1 METFR
6 EKLSEKVND
15 PYQVVL
21 HKKKLPMGL
30 LATDDEEK
38 GGKAQRMNL
47 LSVES
52 FDDTFGGKRKRKRP
66 KLSGAV
72 SCLASLVKDAQ
83 SKTGNY
89 RQDKDFDFKRAAGM
103 LGHEKEIKT
112 ADSKSLRAFVI
123 ELDRVV
129 EERSGGGREGGE
141 KKEKKLS

>member
-52 FDDTFGGKRKRKRP
+52 FDDTFGSKRKRKRP

-103 LGHEKEIKT
+103 FGHGVFGHEKELKS
-112 ADSKSLRAFVI
+112 ADSKSLGVFVI
-123 ELDRVV
+123 ELDHRVV
-129 EERSGGGREGGE
+129 VE
-141 KKEKKLS
+141 